1 MNQHI
6 VFDTEIIGKAKPV
19 FLLRA
24 KIIETQER
32 FGFWFKDLK
41 RAIPLFERPKLTWI
55 GFNSY
60 KFDLPLI
67 AAWINGKD
75 IHAIKELATQI
86 VEHRLMPWDAMA
98 LAGCGGMAL
107 DIDHIDLFEVAPGP
121 MTSLK
126 TYAGRMHY
134 PSIIDLPFHHD
145 KDLTPKECKILDTY
159 CDNDLGV
166 TEMLFLQLK
175 EQRELRHLMSEEHQL
190 DLRSKSDAQIA
201 EAIMK
206 KMTKVYKRISAP
218 LCDFV
223 TYKTPAI
230 IKTKNPVLKTLIN
243 RVNKQKFE
251 LVKDSPV
258 LPDWMANNFVKLNQ
272 GEYAFGLGGLH
283 SKHDKCVYH
292 EASNNYWISDF
303 DVTSYYPNI
312 ILKLGL
318 IPQMAA
324 GKGEAFIEAYR
335 RLYDQRIAALKTGNT
350 IAANSLKISLNGL
363 FGKLG
368 SKYCAFYSPDL
379 LLAVTITG
387 QLNLLCIIEALSK
400 HRSIGVLSANTD
412 GVTIG
417 YPPNMRTKVTEAI
430 EENAKRT
437 GFEYKETRYSKLAMK
452 DVNNYIA
459 IKLDGKVKTKG
470 LYADEG
476 LMKNPTM
483 PICSHAA
490 VAYLK
495 DGTPPEKFIRKEK
508 KLEPFLSIRNVKG
521 GCIQHQKIKFVDDW
535 YETDEGWKA
544 EDDDTIPLQKR
555 KSRPAPRPVEYGGT
569 LLGRVARWYYTTTT
583 LPPLRYVING
593 NMVPKTEGA
602 RECLRLPEKFPQ
614 DLDYQRY
621 IDETYQ
627 ILRDIGL
634 FESTIAQKK

>member
-6 VFDTEIIGKAKPV
+6 VFDTEIIGKQKPV

-32 FGFWFKDLK
+32 FGFWHKDLK
-41 RAIPLFERPKLTWI
+41 KAISLLERPNLIWV

-60 KFDLPLI
+60 KFDLPLV

-75 IHAIKELATQI
+75 VHAIKELATQI
-86 VEHRLMPWDAMA
+86 TEQRLMPWDAMA
-98 LAGCGGMAL
+98 LAGCGGMTL
-107 DIDHIDLFEVAPGP
+107 DINHVDIFEVAPGP

-126 TYAGRMHY
+126 TYAGRMNY

-145 KDLTPKECKILDTY
+145 KDLTPKECKVLDAY

-166 TEMLFLQLK
+166 TEKLFFELK
-175 EQRELRHLMSEEHQL
+175 EQRELRRLMSEEHQL

-206 KMTKVYKRISAP
+206 KMTKVYKRIPAP
-218 LCDFV
+218 PRHFV

-230 IKTKNPVLKTLIN
+230 IKTKNATLKALIK
-243 RVNKQKFE
+243 RVDKQEFD

-258 LPDWMANNFVKLNQ
+258 LPDWMANDFVKLNM

-283 SKHDKCVYH
+283 SKHDKCAYH
-292 EASNNYWISDF
+292 EASDDYWISDF

-312 ILKLGL
+312 ILKLNL
-318 IPQMAA
+318 IPQMGA

-335 RLYDQRIAALKTGNT
+335 HLYDQRIAALKAGNT

-417 YPPNMRTKVTEAI
+417 YPPSMRDKVMEAI
-430 EENAKRT
+430 AENAKRT
-437 GFEYKETRYSKLAMK
+437 GFEYKETRYAKLAMK

-459 IKLDGKVKTKG
+459 IKLDGKAKTKG

-476 LMKNPTM
+476 LMKNPTT

-490 VAYLK
+490 VAYLM
-495 DGTPPEKFIRKEK
+495 DGTLPEKFIKKEK

-521 GCIQHQKIKFVDDW
+521 GCIQHHKTKLVDDW
-535 YETDEGWKA
+535 YETDKGWKA
-544 EDDDTIPLQKR
+544 KGDDTVPLEKR
-555 KSRPAPRPVEYGGT
+555 KSRPAPRTVEYGGT
-569 LLGRVARWYYTTTT
+569 PLGRVARWYYTTETM
-583 LPPLRYVING
+583 PPIRYVTNG

-602 RECLRLPEKFPQ
+602 RECLRLPETFPK

-621 IDETYQ
+621 IDDTYQ

-634 FESTIAQKK
+634 NL